1 MSRRLGGLD
10 ALRGLA
16 ALTVVTQHFLIA
28 NPAFFDAA
36 HRSDMAWLKLTPLHV
51 VWAGR
56 EAVILFFLL
65 SGFVLSIPWWDGCR
79 PATAAFYLRRLFRIY
94 PAYLVAVLAAT
105 AGDILLSKHGLAG
118 MSNWFNS
125 VWARPLDAPTLIS
138 HLLLVPP
145 FDPQPL
151 DPVLWSLSHEMRIS
165 LLFPLLMW
173 FVMRYDWR
181 FVVGALLPLS
191 WLGGLVTPMSW
202 ISSIEFLL
210 MFAVG
215 ALLASER
222 ARITAF
228 VKGLSSFRL
237 CVGLLLAVVLY
248 TTKFWLPVQPR
259 PVYSIAL
266 DDWSVCLASLLL
278 IAVALGAYER
288 LPRPAELLGTALGK
302 ISYSLYLIHAVVLF
316 SLVYWL
322 VGVVP
327 VAFRELLALPVVFAV
342 AALMYVAIERPG
354 IALGA
359 RLAHMLPKRRTAA
372 PLQKLEPEIVA
383 TICFLAADA
392 SSDMHG
398 ALVDA
403 NGGLL

>member
-1 MSRRLGGLD
+1 MRDARRRLGGLD

-16 ALTVVTQHFLIA
+16 ALTVVVHHFLIA
-28 NPAFFDAA
+28 NPAFIDAA
-36 HRSDMAWLKLTPLHV
+36 HRADYAWFKLSPLHV

-56 EAVILFFLL
+56 EAVILFFIL
-65 SGFVLSIPWWDGCR
+65 SGFVLSIPWWDGRR
-79 PATAAFYLRRLFRIY
+79 PATAAFFVRRLFRIY

-105 AGDILLSKHGLAG
+105 AGDLLISRHGLAG
-118 MSNWFNS
+118 MSTWFNS
-125 VWARPLDAPTLIS
+125 VWARPPDAPTLVS

-181 FVVGALLPLS
+181 FIVGVLLPLS
-191 WLGGLVTPMSW
+191 WLGGLFAPMSW

-215 ALLASER
+215 ALLARER
-222 ARITAF
+222 ARLTAI
-228 VKGLSSFRL
+228 VRNLGNLRL
-237 CVGLLLAVVLY
+237 GAALLLAVFLY
-248 TTKFWLPVQPR
+248 TVNFWLPLQPR
-259 PVYSIAL
+259 PVYSIAV

-288 LPRPAELLGTALGK
+288 LPRPVEILGTALGK
-302 ISYSLYLIHAVVLF
+302 VSYSLYLIHAVVLF
-316 SLVYWL
+316 SIVYLL
-322 VGVVP
+322 VGVLP
-327 VAFRELLALPVVFAV
+327 VAFRELLALPVVFA
-342 AALMYVAIERPG
+342 AATAMYLAVELPG

-359 RLAHMLPKRRTAA
+359 RLARLLPARSGRPDVGGFYNQPVTVGLGPVVVEA
-372 PLQKLEPEIVA
+372 
-383 TICFLAADA
+383 
-392 SSDMHG
+392 G
-398 ALVDA
+398 AGDQ
-403 NGGLL
+403 